1 MQRSC
6 GKRETMKISAVQSLT
21 RGQVIREEAEIPTRS
36 QIMNDNEHQAKK
48 FGLELCSK
56 DNENDLKKLYI
67 TEHRS
72 VSVKRMV

>member
-1 MQRSC
+1 
-6 GKRETMKISAVQSLT
+6 MKISAVRSLT
-21 RGQVIREEAEIPTRS
+21 RGQVIRDEAEIATGS

-56 DNENDLKKLYI
+56 DNESDLKKLYI
-67 TEHRS
+67 TEHHS